1 MRQRRRDRAGVA
13 AAIILA
19 LAAMPARP
27 AELPPDLPEILGIVG
42 FDEDAGAAYVAMR
55 VDYPQ
60 SYALQG
66 ILWYNNDDLVTYPTV
81 RMGTGYWDGPGDV
94 GDMTIVAQAVGGP
107 GSAWGSVAFS
117 EPIGAVLG
125 GVYAVFELPGAAA
138 FEGLGTG
145 GGPGFGYCDGAAG
158 VAGWMSCDGQ
168 QWVRLHRRAGL
179 AVRPLL
185 VPLAPGMLVKSLG
198 EAGAAGGGDLPVAR
212 PYLDADPNPFN
223 PRVSVALGLPRAARV
238 ELAVY
243 DVRGRRVAR
252 LVDGMLAAG
261 RHEVSWTG
269 DDDRGRAV
277 ASGVYMVRLRLG
289 GEELVCKLALVR

>member
-1 MRQRRRDRAGVA
+1 
-13 AAIILA
+13 
-19 LAAMPARP
+19 
-27 AELPPDLPEILGIVG
+27 
-42 FDEDAGAAYVAMR
+42 
-55 VDYPQ
+55 
-60 SYALQG
+60 
-66 ILWYNNDDLVTYPTV
+66 
-81 RMGTGYWDGPGDV
+81 
-94 GDMTIVAQAVGGP
+94 MTIVAQAVGGP
-107 GSAWGSVAFS
+107 GSAWGSVAFG

-138 FEGLGTG
+138 FEGIGTG